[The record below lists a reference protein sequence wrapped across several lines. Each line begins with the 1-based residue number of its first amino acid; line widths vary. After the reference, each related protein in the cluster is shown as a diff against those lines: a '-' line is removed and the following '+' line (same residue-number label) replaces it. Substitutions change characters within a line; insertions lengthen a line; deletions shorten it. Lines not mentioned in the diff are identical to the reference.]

1 MELKVCGITTTEN
14 IMELIPI
21 NVSRL
26 GFIFYHMSKR
36 YVYGK
41 LIEDGL
47 KAIPNHIKKTG
58 VFVNAGISEIEQII
72 EHFHLDSIQLHGDES
87 PEFCKHFRTKTEV
100 IKTIS
105 IEDKS
110 SFETAKLY
118 KDSCDL
124 FLFDTHSEYYGGTG
138 KTFDWNWLEAYK
150 MDKPFYLSG
159 GISLENFEEIKK
171 IKHKQLI
178 GIDVNSKFEIRPGI
192 KDIDKIKRLIDL
204 MNREETKDLRTR
216 INDF

>member
-1 MELKVCGITTTEN
+1 MELKVCGITTSED
-14 IMELIPI
+14 ILELIPLKI
-21 NVSRL
+21 SRL

-47 KAIPNHIKKTG
+47 KEIPKHIKKTG
-58 VFVNAGISEIEQII
+58 VFVNAEIADIEQII
-72 EHFHLDSIQLHGDES
+72 GQYHLDSIQLHGDES
-87 PEFCKHFRTKTEV
+87 PEFCKHFRVKVEV

-105 IEDKS
+105 IRDKS

-118 KDSCDL
+118 DNACDL
-124 FLFDTHSEYYGGTG
+124 FLFDTQSKQYGGTG
-138 KTFDWNWLEAYK
+138 KTFDWQWLQEYT

-171 IKHKQLI
+171 INHQKLI

-192 KDIDKIKRLIDL
+192 KDIEKIKQLISL
-204 MNREETKDLRTR
+204 MNS
-216 INDF
+216 

>member
-1 MELKVCGITTTEN
+1 MELKVCGITNSEN
-14 IMELIPI
+14 IMELIPLDI
-21 NVSRL
+21 SRL

-47 KAIPNHIKKTG
+47 KAIPKHIKKTG
-58 VFVNAGISEIEQII
+58 VFVNAEIAEIEQVIDKYQ
-72 EHFHLDSIQLHGDES
+72 LDSIQLHGDES

-105 IEDKS
+105 IRDKS

-118 KDSCDL
+118 DNACDL
-124 FLFDTHSEYYGGTG
+124 FLFDTQSEHYGGTG
-138 KTFDWNWLEAYK
+138 KTFDWQWLEEYTL
-150 MDKPFYLSG
+150 DKPFYLSG

-171 IKHKQLI
+171 LKHHQLL
-178 GIDVNSKFEIRPGI
+178 GVDVNSRFEIRPGI
-192 KDIDKIKRLIDL
+192 KDIEKIKQLIKS
-204 MNREETKDLRTR
+204 MNG
-216 INDF
+216 

>member
-14 IMELIPI
+14 IMELIPLKI
-21 NVSRL
+21 SRL

-47 KAIPNHIKKTG
+47 KAVPKHIKKTG
-58 VFVNAGISEIEQII
+58 VFVNAEIAEIEQII
-72 EHFHLDSIQLHGDES
+72 GQYHLDSIQLHGDES
-87 PEFCKHFRTKTEV
+87 PDFCRHFRTKTEV

-105 IEDKS
+105 IKDKS

-118 KDSCDL
+118 LNACDL
-124 FLFDTHSEYYGGTG
+124 FLFDTQSDNYGGTG
-138 KTFDWNWLEAYK
+138 KTFDWQWLQEYTL
-150 MDKPFYLSG
+150 DKPFYLSG

-171 IKHKQLI
+171 ITHQKLI

-192 KDIDKIKRLIDL
+192 KNTEKIKQLIYL
-204 MNREETKDLRTR
+204 MNS
-216 INDF
+216 